1 MIGGI
6 AYARAGLLGNPSD
19 GYFGKVLAISVKN
32 FAARVEIEES
42 SELRILPSSDDGD
55 RFASL
60 REFALRTRLYG
71 HYGGVRLIKAA
82 LKKFHEYRL
91 EAGLPIHDRN
101 FTVRYESSIPRQ
113 VGLGGSSAIITAA
126 MHAFMA
132 YYGLSIPL
140 EILPSLVL
148 SAERDELEINAGFM
162 DRVTQVYEG
171 CVYMDLD
178 SGRIA
183 ERGYGI
189 YERLDATL
197 LPELYLAYKPA
208 LGKISGR
215 VLNEIRMNY
224 DKGDRHTIETLG
236 KIAGLAEAGRAAL
249 LRRDHETF
257 SRLMDQNFELRRSIM
272 TITRENDELIGTAR
286 ASGASASFAGSGGSI
301 IGVWRGE
308 AMYERITGELANIG
322 AIVVRPIVT

>member
-1 MIGGI
+1 MIAGI

-32 FAARVEIEES
+32 FAARVVVEES
-42 SELRILPSSDDGD
+42 AELRILPSSEDGD
-55 RFASL
+55 RFASIH
-60 REFALRTRLYG
+60 EFAMRTRLYG

-82 LKKFHEYRL
+82 LKRFHEYSL

-101 FTVRYESSIPRQ
+101 FSVRYESSIPRQ

-126 MHAFMA
+126 MRAFMA

-148 SAERDELEINAGFM
+148 SAERDELDINAGFM

-178 SGRIA
+178 SKRIA

-189 YERLDATL
+189 YERLDEAL

-224 DKGDRHTIETLG
+224 DKGDGHTINTLS
-236 KIAGLAEAGRAAL
+236 KIAGLAEAGREAL
-249 LRRDHETF
+249 LRRDYETL
-257 SRLMDQNFELRRSIM
+257 SRLMDENFDLRRSIM
-272 TITRENDELIGTAR
+272 TITRENDELIETAR
-286 ASGASASFAGSGGSI
+286 SCGASATFAGSGGSI
-301 IGVWRGE
+301 IGICRGE
-308 AMYERITGELANIG
+308 TMVGRIAGELGKIG

>member
-1 MIGGI
+1 MIAGI

-32 FAARVEIEES
+32 FAARVVVEES
-42 SELRILPSSDDGD
+42 AELRILPSSEDGD

-60 REFALRTRLYG
+60 REFAIRTRLYG

-82 LKKFHEYRL
+82 LKRFHEYSL

-101 FTVRYESSIPRQ
+101 FSVRYESSIPRQ

-126 MHAFMA
+126 MRAFMA

-148 SAERDELEINAGFM
+148 SAERDELDINAGFM

-178 SGRIA
+178 SKRIA

-189 YERLDATL
+189 YERLDEAL
-197 LPELYLAYKPA
+197 LPDLYLAYKPA

-224 DKGDRHTIETLG
+224 DKGDRHTINTLS
-236 KIAGLAEAGRAAL
+236 KIAGLAEAGREAL
-249 LRRDHETF
+249 LRRDYETL
-257 SRLMDQNFELRRSIM
+257 SRLMDENFDLRRSIM
-272 TITRENDELIGTAR
+272 TITRENDELIETAR
-286 ASGASASFAGSGGSI
+286 SCGASATFAGSGGSI
-301 IGVWRGE
+301 IGICRGE
-308 AMYERITGELANIG
+308 TTFGRIAGELGKIG